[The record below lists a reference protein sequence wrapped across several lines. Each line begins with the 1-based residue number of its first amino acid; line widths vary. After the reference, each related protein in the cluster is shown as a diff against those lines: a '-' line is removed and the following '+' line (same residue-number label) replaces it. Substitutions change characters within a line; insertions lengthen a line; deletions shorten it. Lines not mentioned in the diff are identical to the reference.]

1 MGQFLRDQRLQNLNV
16 DEAALDN
23 LSTVVTSRVAARNA
37 QLAQAAG
44 VNLIQAAQPGQ
55 AAQNPVAAA
64 PQVGSAAQPG
74 PAAQGGGGS
83 QANLAHLL
91 HKIAVASYVIRFDD
105 KGYRFTDIAD
115 VKQHYARAT
124 EVERVIFM
132 VDSNEYRQSGGLL
145 GTQLELRLDAKDA
158 NACYLTVTSDDK
170 QWVDDTFAALVDVL
184 GRLRNLS
191 GLVRTQWTGA
201 AIQLLGVCVGFL
213 FSVWA
218 ALIVAPNLSIDNAF
232 AVSLIFA
239 LLIYSIVWGYLNAQI
254 ARQIDMA
261 FPNLRFKRK
270 DKEGFRWLIRG
281 VFIGLS
287 VAFGLY
293 VLKQLLTLAASVL
306 STLLK

>member
-16 DEAALDN
+16 DEAALDS

-44 VNLIQAAQPGQ
+44 VNLVQAAQHGQ
-55 AAQNPVAAA
+55 VAQNPVAVA
-64 PQVGSAAQPG
+64 PQVGPTAQAGPG
-74 PAAQGGGGS
+74 AQGGGG
-83 QANLAHLL
+83 QANLANLL
-91 HKIAVASYVIRFDD
+91 HRITGASYVIRFDD
-105 KGYRFTDIAD
+105 KGYRFTNSTD
-115 VKQHYARAT
+115 VKQHYASAT
-124 EVERVIFM
+124 EVERVIFV
-132 VDSNEYRQSGGLL
+132 VDSNEHRQSGGLL

-170 QWVDDTFAALVDVL
+170 QWVDDTFAALMDVL
-184 GRLRNLS
+184 GKLRNLS

-254 ARQIDMA
+254 VRLIDMA